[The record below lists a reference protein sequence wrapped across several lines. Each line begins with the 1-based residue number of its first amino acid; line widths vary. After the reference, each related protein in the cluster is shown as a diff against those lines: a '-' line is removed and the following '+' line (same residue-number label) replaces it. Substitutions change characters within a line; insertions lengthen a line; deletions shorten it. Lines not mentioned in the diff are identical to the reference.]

1 MRRRSLRALVAGGAT
16 EAEAPGDRIFFLSH
30 WFRGHNNPRYAELL
44 PRLPRVDVYLAM
56 LSDRRALR
64 GLQYRILLRPLRPR
78 LEPHLVRLGN
88 RRYHGLF
95 TTDNEQI
102 PYFHGP
108 VVSDVDDPRFTE
120 RDAGQLGSPQV
131 QAYVVTEER
140 AARAFEAL
148 GVEKPHYVI
157 PQGVDL
163 SSFRPGDVE
172 AVARR
177 HRGPGDFV
185 VGYMAAWLL
194 AAGDRG
200 GENPLY
206 NVEHLLELWSEIRA
220 RVPRAKLWLLG
231 GASSEI
237 EERARA
243 LGGVVVLGRVPR
255 EQLLA
260 HVANFDIGLYPRT
273 KDQGIQSVKI
283 AEYMGAGVPT
293 VAYDYDVT
301 QVVRTAA
308 AGLLVGSPR
317 EFVDAVVRLAEDD
330 AERRGLAETAGAYGR
345 SLDWRLLAERY
356 NEVLD
361 RHIPVR

>member
-1 MRRRSLRALVAGGAT
+1 MRRRSFRALVAGRDV
-16 EAEAPGDRIFFLSH
+16 PRDRIFFLSH

-44 PRLPRVDVYLAM
+44 PRLDRVDAYLAM

-64 GLQYRILLRPLRPR
+64 GLQYRVLLRPLRPR
-78 LEPHLVRLGN
+78 LEPQLVRLGA
-88 RRYHGLF
+88 RRYLGLF

-102 PYFHGP
+102 PHFRGP

-120 RDAGQLGSPQV
+120 RDAAQLGSPQV

-157 PQGVDL
+157 PQGVDF
-163 SSFRPGDVE
+163 SSFRPEDVE

-177 HRGPGDFV
+177 RRDPGDFV

-220 RVPRAKLWLLG
+220 RVPRARLWLLG
-231 GASSEI
+231 GASSVI
-237 EERARA
+237 EEQASA
-243 LGGVVVLGRVPR
+243 LGGVVVFGRVPR
-255 EQLLA
+255 DQLLA
-260 HVANFDIGLYPRT
+260 HVANFDVGLYPRT

-301 QVVRTAA
+301 QVVRVAS
-308 AGLLVGSPR
+308 AGLLVETGR
-317 EFVDAVVRLAEDD
+317 EFVDAVVRLAEDE
-330 AERRGLAETAGAYGR
+330 AARRALAETAGAYGR
-345 SLDWRLLAERY
+345 SLDWRVLAERY
-356 NEVLD
+356 NEILD